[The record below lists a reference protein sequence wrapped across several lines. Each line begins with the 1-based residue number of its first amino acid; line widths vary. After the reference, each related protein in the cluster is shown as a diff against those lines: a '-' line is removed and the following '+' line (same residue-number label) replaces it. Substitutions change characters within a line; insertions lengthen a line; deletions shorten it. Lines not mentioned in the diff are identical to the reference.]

1 MWLNEDCLDGVKH
14 VCMDRLNEAIEE
26 GKCLVYSFGLS
37 VDWSFEQAMADLGC
51 TVKAFDPTVEKKP
64 DYITNENIHVY
75 PVGLGARR
83 GKQKVCESVS
93 NYTRCL
99 VSY

>member
-51 TVKAFDPTVEKKP
+51 TVKAFDPTVEKP

-83 GKQKVCESVS
+83 GKQKVCEIV
-93 NYTRCL
+93 NQFL
-99 VSY
+99 II